1 MPATKKCDKCKQ
13 MLSRDDFW
21 NRAKGTYDGK
31 WKICKY
37 CSTTNGK
44 KQKRKPMKPCNKCG
58 IEKKLTAF
66 HRSAVN
72 PDGRQYTCK
81 DCRSL
86 RYDVTDVVTHCS
98 NCVFER
104 ECKNNINFKDWQPY
118 CHAEA
123 KYHEFYVREYGQHRS
138 AAGVA
143 QA

>member
-1 MPATKKCDKCKQ
+1 MAKKKCERCKQ
-13 MLSRDDFW
+13 MLSPDEFY
-21 NRAKGTYDGK
+21 NRTNGSHDGK

-37 CSTTNGK
+37 CSKGK
-44 KQKRKPMKPCNKCG
+44 GKQAHKPMKTCNKCG
-58 IEKKLTAF
+58 DSKPPTAF

-81 DCRSL
+81 ACRSL
-86 RYDVTDVVTHCS
+86 RYDITDVVTHCS

-118 CHAEA
+118 CHTTA

-138 AAGVA
+138 AAAGVA
-143 QA
+143 G